1 MAKRIIIKSKKA
13 DLSKLVQ
20 KAVLKGIYTPMIR
33 SRHPSHNGIRKVLKK
48 LPFRSVIRFGSTTEM
63 NDIHTL
69 NGSRIELNSIEA
81 IKNSSSKLKMK
92 ECFQSENVKTAQW
105 IKTSSLNNVLDF
117 AKENEYPI
125 VAKSYFGSRGKGN
138 TLLKNQKEVEEF
150 FNTKGSN
157 NSYIFEKYYNYNKE
171 YRLHVTKNGC
181 FYSCRKM
188 LKQDFKDHPN
198 AWQRHDD
205 NCVWILESNELFDKP
220 NNWNEIVEH
229 CVKALKS
236 CGLDFGACDLRV
248 QNNIDKDGNVR
259 TNPDFIVVEINSAPS
274 FGEVTLE
281 KYKEILPQL
290 LIEKYDN
297 KKNR

>member
-1 MAKRIIIKSKKA
+1 MGKRIIIGSKKTN
-13 DLSKLVQ
+13 LFELVQ
-20 KAVLKGIYTPMIR
+20 KAVSKGKYIPMIR

-48 LPFRSVIRFGSTTEM
+48 LPFRSVIRFGSTTEL
-63 NDIHTL
+63 DDAATL
-69 NGSRIELNSIEA
+69 NGTRIELNSIEA

-105 IKTSSLNNVLDF
+105 IKTSSLKDVLQF
-117 AKENEYPI
+117 GNENEYPI

-150 FNTKGSN
+150 FNNKGSN

-205 NCVWILESNELFDKP
+205 NCVWILESNDLFDKP

-248 QNNIDKDGNVR
+248 QNNRDKDGNIR
-259 TNPDFIVVEINSAPS
+259 SNPDFIVVEINSAPS

-297 KKNR
+297 KNR